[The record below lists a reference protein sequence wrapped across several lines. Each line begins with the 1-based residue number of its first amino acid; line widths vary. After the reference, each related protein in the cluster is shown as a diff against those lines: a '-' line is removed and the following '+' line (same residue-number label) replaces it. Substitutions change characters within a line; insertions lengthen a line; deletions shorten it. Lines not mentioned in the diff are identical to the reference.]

1 MALGPAGFTWRMGQ
15 QADPVIGG
23 MACQAGVPWIRI
35 LRHQRSVQASRWI
48 VIAAE
53 ARIRGPG
60 AARRVVRKIEHVWT
74 CRTTEAA
81 GPMSF

>member
-23 MACQAGVPWIRI
+23 MACQAGVPWIRM
-35 LRHQRSVQASRWI
+35 LRHQRSVQALRWI

-53 ARIRGPG
+53 ARI
-60 AARRVVRKIEHVWT
+60 
-74 CRTTEAA
+74 
-81 GPMSF
+81 